1 MLMRPIAVVGLV
13 AGILVAAGLSFLG
26 LGIQP
31 PTPEWGAMLS
41 RGRMYMQSAPWL
53 AVAPGLCI
61 MIMVMGFNLLGD
73 HLRDRLDPRLRNQ
86 D

>member
-1 MLMRPIAVVGLV
+1 MHSTLL
-13 AGILVAAGLSFLG
+13 
-26 LGIQP
+26 
-31 PTPEWGAMLS
+31 
-41 RGRMYMQSAPWL
+41 L

>member
-1 MLMRPIAVVGLV
+1 
-13 AGILVAAGLSFLG
+13 
-26 LGIQP
+26 
-31 PTPEWGAMLS
+31 
-41 RGRMYMQSAPWL
+41 MYMHSTPWL